1 MLETADEGSHRG
13 DPPVFCNSV
22 RTASSRDNVRRG
34 ETDVPPLAGRG
45 SGDEEAAVHDAGV
58 WVADEAV
65 APLLQPQHEAL
76 RPREFH
82 ARKHAIETGPAQ
94 VEVVNVRLVADDE
107 AVRLPGLQ
115 LRHLLA
121 V

>member
-1 MLETADEGSHRG
+1 MSREWLDELGSLAMLETADEGSHRG

-76 RPREFH
+76 RSREFH
-82 ARKHAIETGPAQ
+82 TRKHSTQPDRETG
-94 VEVVNVRLVADDE
+94 ADR
-107 AVRLPGLQ
+107 AVDGL
-115 LRHLLA
+115 
-121 V
+121 